1 MKVHIDVLS
10 PRMVSPTS
18 SGIMTPPR
26 SLSAWMRQLGSIG
39 EVHAWPGQGHDGA
52 CT

>member
-1 MKVHIDVLS
+1 MCGHGEGGGV
-10 PRMVSPTS
+10 RAS
-18 SGIMTPPR
+18 SGVMTQPR